1 MNKVVLECQNIKKTY
16 KKKNKRLIVLK
27 DVNYK
32 FLAGKVYAIIGK
44 SGAGKTT
51 LINILGLLKKADK
64 GKIIL
69 DDEDV
74 TKISENKLA
83 FIRNTKLGF
92 VFQSFYLDPLMTAEE
107 NIKLPMLINKN
118 LSNEDIRK
126 RVKSLLEEVEIE
138 ERNTHFPKELSGGEQ
153 QRVAIARAL
162 ANDPE
167 IILADEPTGSLDPEN
182 EQKILNILKSLSQ
195 KGKCV
200 IIVTHSETVRK
211 YADIILE
218 IRENSIK
225 EVKYERVSKK

>member
-182 EQKILNILKSLSQ
+182 EQKILNILKSLSK

>member
-92 VFQSFYLDPLMTAEE
+92 VFQSFYLDHLMTAEE

>member
-1 MNKVVLECQNIKKTY
+1 
-16 KKKNKRLIVLK
+16 
-27 DVNYK
+27 
-32 FLAGKVYAIIGK
+32 
-44 SGAGKTT
+44 
-51 LINILGLLKKADK
+51 
-64 GKIIL
+64 
-69 DDEDV
+69 
-74 TKISENKLA
+74 
-83 FIRNTKLGF
+83 
-92 VFQSFYLDPLMTAEE
+92 MTAEE

-182 EQKILNILKSLSQ
+182 EQKILNILKSLSK

>member
-162 ANDPE
+162 ANNPE

>member
-16 KKKNKRLIVLK
+16 KKKNKGLIVLK

-182 EQKILNILKSLSQ
+182 EQKILNILKSLSK